1 MPTPTPTKRQ
11 KALDARYI
19 TPREKEPKNTDPTP
33 SDPKMEGRY
42 RIYRLCLC
50 GDCGGTGKD
59 AWHSTH
65 PSEKPGGRCK
75 GCRGEG
81 RSLEVVA
88 TATDPE
94 SVGVALITLAAEG
107 EFDECPIGIMDRPEG
122 QTGRWLVRPWLP
134 SPRNLSDAGRVL
146 QTARQR

>member
-1 MPTPTPTKRQ
+1 MPTPAPPTPQ
-11 KALDARYI
+11 KGSRMRYV
-19 TPREKEPKNTDPTP
+19 TDNGGGVVWTDSTP
-33 SDPKMEGRY
+33 SDDKMKGRY

-50 GDCGGTGKD
+50 EKCGGRGRLALTSGK
-59 AWHSTH
+59 
-65 PSEKPGGRCK
+65 ENRCK
-75 GCRGEG
+75 SCRGEG

-107 EFDECPIGIMDRPEG
+107 EFDECPIGVMDRPEG
-122 QTGRWLVRPWLP
+122 QSGRWLVKPWLP